1 VAAYRVRSLS
11 GDYLGRVEGL
21 APNLDRG
28 DVVELPTGRDA
39 IVIARVETG
48 EESIIAL
55 LEVMV
60 APGFGSRALGRD
72 ARLNPSVRPTD

>member
-1 VAAYRVRSLS
+1 MAAYRVRSLS
-11 GDYLGRVEGL
+11 GDYLGRVDGL

-28 DVVELPTGRDA
+28 AVLELPTGRDA

-48 EESIIAL
+48 EESIVAP

-60 APGFGSRALGRD
+60 APGFGVTRPWSRRAAESFR
-72 ARLNPSVRPTD
+72 

>member
-1 VAAYRVRSLS
+1 MSFLVATYRVRSLS
-11 GDYLGRVEGL
+11 GDYLGHVEGL

-39 IVIARVETG
+39 IVISRVETG
-48 EESIIAL
+48 EESIVAV

-60 APGFGSRALGRD
+60 APGFGATRPWSR
-72 ARLNPSVRPTD
+72 RPIETSG